1 MKDKTAVIILAA
13 GKGTRMASDKAKVLH
28 PIEGKEMIRF
38 VVDEAVRVAGNNVIV
53 VIGTQAEKVREV
65 VSRSHPGLRF
75 ALQEDQLGTG
85 HAVSCAVPELPGN
98 AEHVL
103 ILCGDVPFIRSSTL
117 KELVESHIRSEN
129 VITVLGAEVDEPY
142 GYGRLVTDENN
153 RIRAI
158 VEEADATEDE
168 RKIRLINSGIYCVN
182 RLSLKYLLDRIRP
195 DNVQKEM
202 YLTDIVGIAAG
213 EGERIGMTVGT
224 DNHEVMGI
232 NTPADLRKACAVIA
246 SNENP

>member
-1 MKDKTAVIILAA
+1 MKKTAVIILAA
-13 GKGTRMASDKAKVLH
+13 GKGTRMGSDTAKVLH
-28 PIEGKEMIRF
+28 PIDGKEMILF
-38 VVDEAVRVAGNNVIV
+38 VVDEAVRVAGNNVV
-53 VIGTQAEKVREV
+53 VVVGTQAERVKEV
-65 VSRSHPGLRF
+65 VSRNHPGIRF

-85 HAVSCAVPELPGN
+85 HAVSCAVPELPGH

-103 ILCGDVPFIRSSTL
+103 ILCGDVPFIRASTL
-117 KELVESHIRSEN
+117 LELVKSHIRSEN
-129 VITVLGAEVDEPY
+129 VISVLGAEVDQPY

-153 RIRAI
+153 RILAI

-182 RLSLKYLLDRIRP
+182 RLSLKSFLDRIRT

-213 EGERIGMTVGT
+213 EGARIGMTVST